1 MVALFMPNLY
11 LIRGEI
17 NMIQKEKDVF
27 WEGEAIDDYKFNLED
42 YSIEGLLEQHDVLAC
57 YKCRTYCN
65 GIEEVPETAYL
76 SYEHHTNYMIGH
88 KSSLIFRC
96 GECGYQEKQYWQ
108 KRSGGVVVSN
118 PDSERYPNR
127 VSKYSNPIHYNDN
140 EQWLLDNLD
149 RCLERAEELGED
161 YMKSSSKLDKHE
173 YDYHFG
179 GALFSLLSH
188 YGEIK
193 GYYPILEYV
202 KYYLNPEHDGI
213 GSAEYP
219 DVFLAIKIGGYRT
232 VYVIGYQTWYSHNR
246 GDDGHMEY
254 EVDEIAVLQEVFRG
268 GP

>member
-1 MVALFMPNLY
+1 
-11 LIRGEI
+11 
-17 NMIQKEKDVF
+17 MIQKEKDVF

-42 YSIEGLLEQHDVLAC
+42 YSIEGLLEQHDAVAC
-57 YKCRTYCN
+57 YKCRTYFN
-65 GIEEVPETAYL
+65 GEEEVPETAYL